1 MASTTIYEVKA
12 ALLTK
17 LKADSDLSGIQ
28 ITYGDPGQ
36 AARREF
42 IFIGDVTASGQDPES
57 LSSGRRRRIESYTL
71 DVIVS
76 VQSKPQGLQEN
87 EQRAIVLA
95 SAVENVVA
103 DYPTLSDSVTGLMF
117 IECAGMSVS
126 SNEAGVDGP
135 HSQITVHFA
144 VKARLS

>member
-17 LKADSDLSGIQ
+17 LKAESDLSGIQ

-42 IFIGDVTASGQDPES
+42 VFIGDVTAGGQDPES

-103 DYPTLSDSVTGLMF
+103 DNPTLDSLSGLMF
-117 IECAGMSVS
+117 IECSGMSVT
-126 SNEAGVDGP
+126 SNEAGADGP

>member
-1 MASTTIYEVKA
+1 MASTTIYSVKST
-12 ALLTK
+12 LLTK
-17 LKADSDLSGIQ
+17 LKAESDLSGIQ
-28 ITYGDPGQ
+28 ITYGDPGG
-36 AARREF
+36 AARREH
-42 IFIGDVTASGQDPES
+42 IFIGDVTAGSQDPES

-87 EQRAIVLA
+87 EQRAVVLA

-103 DYPTLSDSVTGLMF
+103 DNPTLSSLDGLMF
-117 IECAGMSVS
+117 IECSGMSVT

-135 HSQITVHFA
+135 HSEITVHFQ

>member
-1 MASTTIYEVKA
+1 MASTTIYSVKST
-12 ALLTK
+12 LLTK

-42 IFIGDVTASGQDPES
+42 IFIGDVTASGQDPET
-57 LSSGRRRRIESYTL
+57 LSSSRRRRIESYTL

-103 DYPTLSDSVTGLMF
+103 DNPTLSSLDGLMF

-126 SNEAGVDGP
+126 SNEAGADGP

>member
-1 MASTTIYEVKA
+1 MASTTIYSVKST
-12 ALLTK
+12 LLTK
-17 LKADSDLSGIQ
+17 LMADSDLSGIQ

-42 IFIGDVTASGQDPES
+42 IFIGDVTAGGQDPES

-103 DYPTLSDSVTGLMF
+103 DNPTLSSLDGLMF
-117 IECAGMSVS
+117 IECSGMSVT

>member
-1 MASTTIYEVKA
+1 MASTTIYSVKST
-12 ALLTK
+12 LLTK
-17 LKADSDLSGIQ
+17 LKAESDLSGIQ

-42 IFIGDVTASGQDPES
+42 IFIGDVTAGGQDPES

-103 DYPTLSDSVTGLMF
+103 DNPTLSSLDGLMF
-117 IECAGMSVS
+117 IECSGMSVT

>member
-17 LKADSDLSGIQ
+17 LKADSTLTVIQ
-28 ITYGDPGQ
+28 VTYGDPGG
-36 AARREF
+36 AARREHV
-42 IFIGDVTASGQDPES
+42 FIGDVTAGGQDPES
-57 LSSGRRRRIESYTL
+57 LSSGRRRRIENYTL

-87 EQRAIVLA
+87 EQRAFVLA
-95 SAVENVVA
+95 SAVEDVVA
-103 DYPTLSDSVTGLMF
+103 DYPTLSDAVTGLMF
-117 IECAGMSVS
+117 MECAGMSVS

-135 HSQITVHFA
+135 HSLITVHFT

>member
-17 LKADSDLSGIQ
+17 LQADATLSAIQ
-28 ITYGDPGQ
+28 VTYGDPGG
-36 AARREF
+36 AARREHV
-42 IFIGDVTASGQDPES
+42 FIGDVTAGGQDPES

-87 EQRAIVLA
+87 EQRAIALA

-103 DYPTLSDSVTGLMF
+103 DNPTLSSLDGLMF
-117 IECAGMSVS
+117 IECSGMSVT
-126 SNEAGVDGP
+126 SNAVGVDGP
-135 HSQITVHFA
+135 HSPITVHFA
-144 VKARLS
+144 VKARRS

>member
-1 MASTTIYEVKA
+1 MASTTISEVKA

-17 LKADSDLSGIQ
+17 LQADATLSAIQ
-28 ITYGDPGQ
+28 VTYGDPGQ

-42 IFIGDVTASGQDPES
+42 VFIGDVTAGGQDPES

-95 SAVENVVA
+95 SAGEDVVA
-103 DYPTLSDSVTGLMF
+103 DYPTLSDAVTGLMF
-117 IECAGMSVS
+117 MECSGMSVS
-126 SNEAGVDGP
+126 SNEAGIDGP
-135 HSQITVHFA
+135 HSVITVHFQ

>member
-17 LKADSDLSGIQ
+17 LQADATLSAIQ
-28 ITYGDPGQ
+28 VTYGDPGG
-36 AARREF
+36 AARREHV
-42 IFIGDVTASGQDPES
+42 FIGDVTAGGQDPES

-103 DYPTLSDSVTGLMF
+103 DNPTLSNLDGLMF
-117 IECAGMSVS
+117 IECSGMSVT
-126 SNEAGVDGP
+126 SNEAGADGP

>member
-1 MASTTIYEVKA
+1 MASTTIYSVKST
-12 ALLTK
+12 LLTK
-17 LKADSDLSGIQ
+17 LQADSTLSAIQ
-28 ITYGDPGQ
+28 VTYGDPGG
-36 AARREF
+36 AARREHV
-42 IFIGDVTASGQDPES
+42 FIGDVTAGGQDPES

-103 DYPTLSDSVTGLMF
+103 DNPTLSDLTGLMF
-117 IECAGMSVS
+117 MECSGMSVR

-135 HSQITVHFA
+135 HSLITVHFQ

>member
-1 MASTTIYEVKA
+1 MASTTIYSVKST
-12 ALLTK
+12 LLTK
-17 LKADSDLSGIQ
+17 LQADSTLSAIQ
-28 ITYGDPGQ
+28 VTYGDPGG
-36 AARREF
+36 AARREHV
-42 IFIGDVTASGQDPES
+42 FIGDVTAGGQDPES

-103 DYPTLSDSVTGLMF
+103 DNATLSDLDGLMF
-117 IECAGMSVS
+117 MECSGMSVS
-126 SNEAGVDGP
+126 SNEAGIDGP
-135 HSQITVHFA
+135 HSQITVHFQ

>member
-1 MASTTIYEVKA
+1 MASTTIYSVKST
-12 ALLTK
+12 LLTK

-42 IFIGDVTASGQDPES
+42 IFIGDVTAGGQDPES

-76 VQSKPQGLQEN
+76 VQSKPQGLQET

-103 DYPTLSDSVTGLMF
+103 DNPTLSNLDGLMF

-126 SNEAGVDGP
+126 SNEAGIDGP
-135 HSQITVHFA
+135 HSQITVHFQ

>member
-17 LKADSDLSGIQ
+17 LQADATLSAIQ
-28 ITYGDPGQ
+28 VTYGDPGQ

-42 IFIGDVTASGQDPES
+42 VFIGDVTAGGQDPES

-95 SAVENVVA
+95 SAVEDVVA
-103 DYPTLSDSVTGLMF
+103 DNPTLSDLDGLMF
-117 IECAGMSVS
+117 MECSGMSVS
-126 SNEAGVDGP
+126 SNEAGADGP

>member
-1 MASTTIYEVKA
+1 MASTTIYSVKST
-12 ALLTK
+12 LLTK

-42 IFIGDVTASGQDPES
+42 IFIGDVTAGGQDPES

-103 DYPTLSDSVTGLMF
+103 DNPTLDSLSGLMF
-117 IECAGMSVS
+117 IECSGMSVT
-126 SNEAGVDGP
+126 SNEAGADGP

>member
-1 MASTTIYEVKA
+1 MASTTIYSVKST
-12 ALLTK
+12 LLTK
-17 LKADSDLSGIQ
+17 LQADSTLSAIQ
-28 ITYGDPGQ
+28 VTYGDPGG
-36 AARREF
+36 AARREHV
-42 IFIGDVTASGQDPES
+42 FIGDVTAGGQDPES
-57 LSSGRRRRIESYTL
+57 LSSGRRRRIENYTL

-103 DYPTLSDSVTGLMF
+103 DNPTLSDLTGLMF
-117 IECAGMSVS
+117 MECAGMSVS

-135 HSQITVHFA
+135 HSQITVHFQ
-144 VKARLS
+144 VKSRLS

>member
-1 MASTTIYEVKA
+1 MASTTIYSVKST
-12 ALLTK
+12 LLTK
-17 LKADSDLSGIQ
+17 LQAESDLSGIQ
-28 ITYGDPGQ
+28 VTYGDPGG
-36 AARREF
+36 AARRECV
-42 IFIGDVTASGQDPES
+42 FIGDVTAGGQDPES
-57 LSSGRRRRIESYTL
+57 LSSGRRRRIETYTL

-95 SAVENVVA
+95 SAVENCVA
-103 DYPTLSDSVTGLMF
+103 DNPTLSNLDGLMF
-117 IECAGMSVS
+117 IECAGMSVT

>member
-1 MASTTIYEVKA
+1 MASTTIYSVKST
-12 ALLTK
+12 LLTK
-17 LKADSDLSGIQ
+17 LKAESDLSGIQ

-36 AARREF
+36 AGRREC

-103 DYPTLSDSVTGLMF
+103 DNPTLSSLDGLMF

-126 SNEAGVDGP
+126 SNEAGADGP

>member
-1 MASTTIYEVKA
+1 MASTTIYSVKST
-12 ALLTK
+12 LLTK

-28 ITYGDPGQ
+28 ITYGDPGG
-36 AARREF
+36 AARREHV
-42 IFIGDVTASGQDPES
+42 FIGDVTAGGQDPES
-57 LSSGRRRRIESYTL
+57 LASGRRRRIESYTL

-95 SAVENVVA
+95 SAVEDVVA
-103 DYPTLSDSVTGLMF
+103 DNPTLSDSVTGLMF
-117 IECAGMSVS
+117 MECSGMSVS

>member
-1 MASTTIYEVKA
+1 MASTTIYSVKST
-12 ALLTK
+12 LLTK

-42 IFIGDVTASGQDPES
+42 IFIGDVTAGGQDPES

-117 IECAGMSVS
+117 IECSGMSVS

>member
-1 MASTTIYEVKA
+1 MASTTIYSVKST
-12 ALLTK
+12 LLTK
-17 LKADSDLSGIQ
+17 LQADSTLSAIQ
-28 ITYGDPGQ
+28 VTYGDPGG
-36 AARREF
+36 AARREHV
-42 IFIGDVTASGQDPES
+42 FIGDVTASGQDPES

-103 DYPTLSDSVTGLMF
+103 DNPTLSDLDGLMF
-117 IECAGMSVS
+117 MECSGMSVS
-126 SNEAGVDGP
+126 SNEAGIDGP
-135 HSQITVHFA
+135 HSQITVHFQ

>member
-1 MASTTIYEVKA
+1 MASTTIYSVKST
-12 ALLTK
+12 LLTK
-17 LKADSDLSGIQ
+17 LKAESDLSGIQ

-76 VQSKPQGLQEN
+76 VQSKPQGVQEN
-87 EQRAIVLA
+87 EQRAVVLA

-103 DYPTLSDSVTGLMF
+103 DNPTLSSLDGLMF
-117 IECAGMSVS
+117 IECSGMSVT
-126 SNEAGVDGP
+126 SNEAGADGP

>member
-1 MASTTIYEVKA
+1 MASTTIYSVKST
-12 ALLTK
+12 LLTK

-42 IFIGDVTASGQDPES
+42 VFIGDVTAGGQDPES

-117 IECAGMSVS
+117 IECAGMSVT

>member
-1 MASTTIYEVKA
+1 MASTTIYSVKST
-12 ALLTK
+12 LLTK
-17 LKADSDLSGIQ
+17 LKAESDLSGIQ
-28 ITYGDPGQ
+28 IAYGDPGQ

-42 IFIGDVTASGQDPES
+42 IFIGDVTAGGQDPES

-103 DYPTLSDSVTGLMF
+103 DNPTLSSLDGLMF
-117 IECAGMSVS
+117 IECSGMSVT

>member
-1 MASTTIYEVKA
+1 MASTTIYSVKST
-12 ALLTK
+12 LLTK
-17 LKADSDLSGIQ
+17 LKAESDLSGIQ

-42 IFIGDVTASGQDPES
+42 IFIGDVTAGGQDPES

-87 EQRAIVLA
+87 EQRAVVLA

-103 DYPTLSDSVTGLMF
+103 DNPTLSSLDGLMF
-117 IECAGMSVS
+117 IECSGLSMSS
-126 SNEAGVDGP
+126 AEAGVDGP
-135 HSQITVHFA
+135 RVFVTVHIH
-144 VKARLS
+144 VKGKLV

>member
-1 MASTTIYEVKA
+1 MASTTIYSVKST
-12 ALLTK
+12 LLTK
-17 LKADSDLSGIQ
+17 LKAESDLSGIQ
-28 ITYGDPGQ
+28 IAYGDPGQ
-36 AARREF
+36 EARREF
-42 IFIGDVTASGQDPES
+42 IFIGDVTAGGQDPES

-103 DYPTLSDSVTGLMF
+103 DNPTLSSLDGLMF
-117 IECAGMSVS
+117 IECSGMSVT

>member
-17 LKADSDLSGIQ
+17 LQADATLSAIQ
-28 ITYGDPGQ
+28 VTYGDPGG
-36 AARREF
+36 AARREHV
-42 IFIGDVTASGQDPES
+42 FIGDVTAGGQDPES

-87 EQRAIVLA
+87 EERAIVLA
-95 SAVENVVA
+95 SAVEDVVA
-103 DYPTLSDSVTGLMF
+103 DNPTLSDLDGLMF
-117 IECAGMSVS
+117 MECSGMSVS
-126 SNEAGVDGP
+126 SSEAGVDGP
-135 HSQITVHFA
+135 HSQITVHFQ

>member
-17 LKADSDLSGIQ
+17 LKAESDLSGIQ
-28 ITYGDPGQ
+28 ITYGDPGG
-36 AARREF
+36 AALREH
-42 IFIGDVTASGQDPES
+42 IFIGDVTAGSQDPES

-103 DYPTLSDSVTGLMF
+103 DNPTLSSLDGLMF
-117 IECAGMSVS
+117 IECSGMSVT

>member
-1 MASTTIYEVKA
+1 MASTTIYSVKST
-12 ALLTK
+12 LLTK
-17 LKADSDLSGIQ
+17 LKAESDLSGIQ

-42 IFIGDVTASGQDPES
+42 IFIGDVTAGGQDPES

-103 DYPTLSDSVTGLMF
+103 DNPTLSSLDGLMF
-117 IECAGMSVS
+117 IECSGMSVT
-126 SNEAGVDGP
+126 SNEAGADGP